1 MRISDWSS
9 DVCSSDLCRRTALCR
24 TSGRR
29 QPCSCN
35 VSEASR
41 SYRAF
46 AHPVPIRKSA
56 ELRRCCSERP
66 VGCKRQSCYR
76 RRSGGRSEERRVG
89 KECVSTCRS
98 RWSPYHEKKN
108 RLDELYDHT
117 TNETKR
123 TTGESKKA
131 AT

>member
-76 RRSGGRSEERRVG
+76 RRSGGSNIGACARVDRQIG
-89 KECVSTCRS
+89 RAHVWTPVTNAHLVCRLLL
-98 RWSPYHEKKN
+98 EQKN
-108 RLDELYDHT
+108 THY
-117 TNETKR
+117 
-123 TTGESKKA
+123 
-131 AT
+131 